1 MGTVLTLPR
10 RFPYVRPHCCPER
23 QIKDDE
29 YCGTRF
35 RSSRREA
42 RSIGTQPSNLS
53 SLPYEARTW
62 PIGRKRIPR
71 HAEWS
76 NRTTPITRRG
86 PSPGRV
92 EQRQGDL
99 PAHDGALHAGAPFVS
114 GCTKAWSVTTST
126 SPGSPF
132 STPMPPRTSTTSPT
146 GSPSAGSKRVKPVTG
161 SGCTRP
167 ASFRVRFSRS
177 LSFPLQGADP
187 ARRQGDRW
195 Q

>member
-76 NRTTPITRRG
+76 NRTTPFCRRG
-86 PSPGRV
+86 PPLVRWAWNRRTENGWTPAGAAGVHPFRDSRGAGIGRGARSRTRARGRPGR
-92 EQRQGDL
+92 R
-99 PAHDGALHAGAPFVS
+99 AGRPG
-114 GCTKAWSVTTST
+114 GC
-126 SPGSPF
+126 
-132 STPMPPRTSTTSPT
+132 
-146 GSPSAGSKRVKPVTG
+146 AGSRWRRPEGCRPCSG
-161 SGCTRP
+161 SGSGPGRRAP
-167 ASFRVRFSRS
+167 GGRYE
-177 LSFPLQGADP
+177 PGAAVAAEQAQP
-187 ARRQGDRW
+187 VW
-195 Q
+195 

>member
-10 RFPYVRPHCCPER
+10 RFPYVRPHCCPEG

-62 PIGRKRIPR
+62 LIGPKRIPR

-76 NRTTPITRRG
+76 NRTTRRARQG
-86 PSPGRV
+86 YSPGQERV
-92 EQRQGDL
+92 EV
-99 PAHDGALHAGAPFVS
+99 PH
-114 GCTKAWSVTTST
+114 
-126 SPGSPF
+126 
-132 STPMPPRTSTTSPT
+132 PPRLMSLLRSY
-146 GSPSAGSKRVKPVTG
+146 GSVAGPV
-161 SGCTRP
+161 
-167 ASFRVRFSRS
+167 
-177 LSFPLQGADP
+177 GA
-187 ARRQGDRW
+187 
-195 Q
+195 